1 MLKLEQFR
9 FTELRD
15 SAVHLYRHVKLFIKS
30 FRGILFA
37 LKEVSK

>member
-1 MLKLEQFR
+1 MLNLEQFR

-15 SAVHLYRHVKLFIKS
+15 SAIHLYRHLKLFTKS
-30 FRGILFA
+30 FHGILSA